1 MSQSGSDLASLTL
14 DPIGHVRT
22 ALGSKVEAARQP
34 RAAEGIRGTIE
45 LLPGRNFEHAL
56 EDLDGWEYIWV
67 VFWFHLNRGWRP
79 KVLPPRSVSGRKGV
93 FSTRSPHRP
102 NPIGLSVVRLER
114 VDGAASRWTV
124 TPDSPLAKELLVSA
138 LRTGD
143 DFRIGI
149 ALHSYADTWAHQ
161 HFSGRI
167 EQGNV
172 VDPNSP
178 LPPAGHLQALRSPDD
193 AAGRWKDARLLPEL
207 SRVDNAT
214 RYRSAARKIYR
225 YLRTHLRMGFGEE
238 ELVLDELCAVW
249 ARYPG
254 DMKARIAS
262 FTVDLNVPAYDK
274 RSYLLNAGI
283 SAERGSERPE
293 DSLTAGYD
301 KLDWLRGEIARRSGA
316 GSGLRRVSTG
326 GRFRDSALRRW
337 NDAARD
343 HSELA
348 TALLKK
354 EGLL

>member
-1 MSQSGSDLASLTL
+1 MNAEFHYYSIYFLCLRAGMPEGRCADIAFSSQYVDNAILSYDVDDGGFSCRTRITQNYLFWDEETLRGIYLPFHFIPGDL
-14 DPIGHVRT
+14 
-22 ALGSKVEAARQP
+22 KVA
-34 RAAEGIRGTIE
+34 
-45 LLPGRNFEHAL
+45 
-56 EDLDGWEYIWV
+56 
-67 VFWFHLNRGWRP
+67 
-79 KVLPPRSVSGRKGV
+79 
-93 FSTRSPHRP
+93 
-102 NPIGLSVVRLER
+102 RLER

-172 VDPNSP
+172 VDPSSP